1 MEIINPEFA
10 EFVQAISD
18 WHEKQIDN
26 LQSILAHPEADISL
40 GSDLTI
46 EAGSDK
52 AKGVRVGIMLALHY
66 LGKLPF
72 SHIECEDNGDD
83 DQ

>member
-1 MEIINPEFA
+1 MEVLNPEFA
-10 EFVQAISD
+10 KFVQDLAD

-26 LQSILAHPEADISL
+26 LQLILAHPDADISL
-40 GSDLTI
+40 GPDLTI

-52 AKGVRVGIMLALHY
+52 AKGIRVGIMLALNY

-72 SHIECEDNGDD
+72 SHIECKDSGDD

>member
-1 MEIINPEFA
+1 MEIINPELTK
-10 EFVQAISD
+10 FVQGLED

-26 LQSILAHPEADISL
+26 LQLILAHPDADISL
-40 GSDLTI
+40 GPDLTI

-52 AKGVRVGIMLALHY
+52 AKGIRVGIMLALNY